1 MTDGQGEI
9 LTRASKANVDIM
21 LKMVVV
27 RNEMKKP
34 GPVLLEMAV
43 VAYGIGAEYFYR
55 VNDDTEFMQPWAKV
69 YSHAIQVSYV

>member
-34 GPVLLEMAV
+34 GPVFLEMAV